1 MDRELSPHSPPGFC
15 LASDVCSCSPT
26 CLQDVWA
33 SFPACRTL
41 GRTLRRAKLSR
52 PYLLWGGWCCTGL
65 SLAQVSPFP
74 APLWKREARADSRLA
89 CSVFIQPQL
98 NLSKSEPGLRASYI
112 LFCLSAA
119 GCSWLFFFFF
129 FHVNELCWK
138 AKWEEE
144 KNRVSVHGDVCVCV
158 CAYLYRQGE
167 SSRHI
172 IFPFSFN

>member
-1 MDRELSPHSPPGFC
+1 MGRLVLHWPVSRTSVSVSSSALEERGQGRLQVGLLCIHS
-15 LASDVCSCSPT
+15 A
-26 CLQDVWA
+26 
-33 SFPACRTL
+33 PAQ
-41 GRTLRRAKLSR
+41 LRQIK
-52 PYLLWGGWCCTGL
+52 
-65 SLAQVSPFP
+65 
-74 APLWKREARADSRLA
+74 ARAEVKLHSFLPFCGRMQLA
-89 CSVFIQPQL
+89 
-98 NLSKSEPGLRASYI
+98 
-112 LFCLSAA
+112 
-119 GCSWLFFFFF
+119 FFFFF